1 MIGFAE
7 KQLRHQELQK
17 QSIVESDYLIQIGAF
32 RNKEGANRFTQS
44 NMNVNN
50 RYNAVVKEGSLD
62 NETIYRVWL
71 KGFDSEAE
79 ASDFIAK
86 GLYKGSFIVRE

>member
-1 MIGFAE
+1 MIGFAGVVAPSGAP
-7 KQLRHQELQK
+7 K

-32 RNKEGANRFTQS
+32 RNKEGANRFAQS

-62 NETIYRVWL
+62 NEPIYNVWL
-71 KGFDSEAE
+71 KGFDSR
-79 ASDFIAK
+79 SRSFRF
-86 GLYKGSFIVRE
+86 YRQGSL